1 MRGWV
6 AAALL
11 MSACASTPP
20 QVTGPAPSSYW
31 PLVDGQVMTF
41 VASAAGG
48 KSVQR
53 IRVEELKGGWYQ
65 VGPGQRLRHDADGL
79 FDGKRYLIRRPLRV
93 GATWRAIPQPGVIER
108 FSVVRVGARCP
119 RELKV
124 DKPCAAIEAR
134 QNVPDGTLLTRW
146 WYGQGLGLLQVEVY
160 IQQRSGR
167 LNLVSRL
174 SRQDAS

>member
-11 MSACASTPP
+11 MSACASTPT

-53 IRVEELKGGWYQ
+53 IRVEDQGWL
-65 VGPGQRLRHDADGL
+65 VPGRPGQRLRHDADGL

-93 GATWRAIPQPGVIER
+93 GATCVLSRNPASSSASRW
-108 FSVVRVGARCP
+108 SVSSRS

-124 DKPCAAIEAR
+124 AKPCAAIEA

-146 WYGQGLGLLQVEVY
+146 WYGQGLGY
-160 IQQRSGR
+160 CRSRSTSSSAAVASAVGR
-167 LNLVSRL
+167 LVK
-174 SRQDAS
+174 DAS

>member
-53 IRVEELKGGWYQ
+53 IR
-65 VGPGQRLRHDADGL
+65 HDADGL

-124 DKPCAAIEAR
+124 AKPCAAIEAR

-146 WYGQGLGLLQVEVY
+146 W
-160 IQQRSGR
+160 
-167 LNLVSRL
+167 
-174 SRQDAS
+174 

>member
-11 MSACASTPP
+11 MSACASTST
-20 QVTGPAPSSYW
+20 QVTGRRLRATGPS
-31 PLVDGQVMTF
+31 LTGKMTF
-41 VASAAGG
+41 VAPAAGG

-53 IRVEELKGGWYQ
+53 IRAEELKGGWYQ

-108 FSVVRVGARCP
+108 FSVVRVGSRCP
-119 RELKV
+119 R
-124 DKPCAAIEAR
+124 
-134 QNVPDGTLLTRW
+134 
-146 WYGQGLGLLQVEVY
+146 
-160 IQQRSGR
+160 S
-167 LNLVSRL
+167 
-174 SRQDAS
+174 